1 MTHMI
6 VHDLRNPLS
15 SIMSSLELIRA
26 RLRDP
31 TMDIPLDQLFAVA
44 QRSGERLFGLIDSI
58 LDVARLESGKAE
70 LNYQVIDVGDLVGE
84 AVEQVRPVAVGREI
98 RLNFYVPPGLP
109 LIEGDRNLLLRTL
122 TNLLDNALKF
132 VPPDGEVRVTV
143 DRPSADV
150 LQFAVS
156 DTGPGIP
163 LEYQERIFD
172 RFARLPNE
180 KTRGTGIGLAFC
192 KLVVEAHG
200 GRIWVESQPGK
211 GATFKFTVPLHPPR

>member
-1 MTHMI
+1 
-6 VHDLRNPLS
+6 
-15 SIMSSLELIRA
+15 MSSLELIRA
-26 RLRDP
+26 RIQDP

-70 LNYQVIDVGDLVGE
+70 LTYQVIDVGDMVRE
-84 AVEQVRPVAVGREI
+84 AVEQVRPVAVGRDI
-98 RLNFYVPPGLP
+98 HLDFHVPQDLP
-109 LIEGDRNLLLRTL
+109 QVTGDRNLLLRTL

-132 VPPDGEVRVTV
+132 TPPNGEVQVTV
-143 DRPSADV
+143 ERTSADV

-163 LEYQERIFD
+163 PEYQVRIFD
-172 RFARLPNE
+172 RFARLPHE
-180 KTRGTGIGLAFC
+180 KARGTGIGLAFC
-192 KLVVEAHG
+192 KLAVEAHG

-211 GATFKFTVPLHPPR
+211 GATFKFTIPLHPAR